1 MGITKFVFGFDKS
14 DVTAL
19 QESQLGDATQF
30 QKISDLL
37 GELQKSQ
44 TGDAEKFQNILSE
57 LGNLQSSQTG
67 DATQFQKIS
76 DLLGELQKSQTGD
89 AEKFQKVQ
97 EYLDGLQEKF
107 TGLEEK
113 VETFAEVVGGQEQ
126 AILTCAIVSAV
137 AAIAITSFV
146 AFCIYQGVKCER
158 EKEKNSSKD
167 TPDAK
172 LNNVDAI
179 DGNEKKHMQ
188 MPN

>member
-1 MGITKFVFGFDKS
+1 MVKGILCNWLG
-14 DVTAL
+14 VTEL

-30 QKISDLL
+30 KKISDLL
-37 GELQKSQ
+37 GELQESQ
-44 TGDAEKFQNILSE
+44 L
-57 LGNLQSSQTG
+57 G
-67 DATQFQKIS
+67 DATQFKKIS
-76 DLLGELQKSQTGD
+76 DLLGELQTSQTGDVTQFKKISDLLRELQTSQTGD

-97 EYLDGLQEKF
+97 EYLDGLQEK
-107 TGLEEK
+107 
-113 VETFAEVVGGQEQ
+113 VETLTEAVGEQEKIM
-126 AILTCAIVSAV
+126 ATCIIVSAV

-188 MPN
+188 MPD

>member
-44 TGDAEKFQNILSE
+44 TGDAEKFQ
-57 LGNLQSSQTG
+57 
-67 DATQFQKIS
+67 
-76 DLLGELQKSQTGD
+76 
-89 AEKFQKVQ
+89 KVQ
-97 EYLDGLQEKF
+97 EYLDGLQEK
-107 TGLEEK
+107 
-113 VETFAEVVGGQEQ
+113 VETLTEAVGEQEKIM
-126 AILTCAIVSAV
+126 AICIIVSAV

-158 EKEKNSSKD
+158 EKEKNLSKD

-188 MPN
+188 MPD

>member
-44 TGDAEKFQNILSE
+44 TGDATQFQNILSE
-57 LGNLQSSQTG
+57 LGKLQSSQTG
-67 DATQFQKIS
+67 DATQFK
-76 DLLGELQKSQTGD
+76 E
-89 AEKFQKVQ
+89 VQ
-97 EYLDGLQEKF
+97 EYLDGLQEK
-107 TGLEEK
+107 
-113 VETFAEVVGGQEQ
+113 VETLTETVADQEKTLL
-126 AILTCAIVSAV
+126 ICAIVSAV

-146 AFCIYQGVKCER
+146 AFCIYQGVKLEK

-172 LNNVDAI
+172 LSNVDTT
-179 DGNEKKHMQ
+179 DGTEKLQNNLKVA
-188 MPN
+188 NI

>member
-44 TGDAEKFQNILSE
+44 TGDAEKFQNMLSE
-57 LGNLQSSQTG
+57 LGKLQSSQTG

-76 DLLGELQKSQTGD
+76 DLLWELQKSQTGD

-97 EYLDGLQEKF
+97 EYLDGLQEK
-107 TGLEEK
+107 
-113 VETFAEVVGGQEQ
+113 VETLTETVADQEKTLL
-126 AILTCAIVSAV
+126 ICAIVGAV

-158 EKEKNSSKD
+158 EKEKNLSKD

-188 MPN
+188 MPD

>member
-57 LGNLQSSQTG
+57 LGKLQS
-67 DATQFQKIS
+67 
-76 DLLGELQKSQTGD
+76 SQTGD

-97 EYLDGLQEKF
+97 EYLDGLQEK
-107 TGLEEK
+107 
-113 VETFAEVVGGQEQ
+113 VETLTETVADQEKTLL
-126 AILTCAIVSAV
+126 ICAIVSAV

-188 MPN
+188 MPD

>member
-1 MGITKFVFGFDKS
+1 MGITKLVFGFDRS

-30 QKISDLL
+30 QKLSDLL

-57 LGNLQSSQTG
+57 LGKLQSSQTG

-76 DLLGELQKSQTGD
+76 DLLGELQTNQTGD

-97 EYLDGLQEKF
+97 EYLDGLQEK
-107 TGLEEK
+107 
-113 VETFAEVVGGQEQ
+113 VETLTETVADQEKTLL
-126 AILTCAIVSAV
+126 ICAIASAV

-146 AFCIYQGVKCER
+146 AFCIYQGVKLER
-158 EKEKNSSKD
+158 EKEKNLSKD
-167 TPDAK
+167 TPDTK
-172 LNNVDAI
+172 L
-179 DGNEKKHMQ
+179 DGNNIVRHET
-188 MPN
+188 PLIDLLS